1 MRVNIG
7 ELFIAVI
14 VILVVGFTSSMVCA
28 DGDNTTSAS
37 GFDTFNTDN
46 GLTEGVPSTSLPSLT
61 ELDEIAVIGTG
72 MAFLK
77 ATSYV
82 DPELGPGACGAI
94 LLGRTIGTVTDGIGI
109 ETGAVS
115 EGDRLGAMIGR
126 GYDGSGWQNVAGFT
140 IKVDGPVSTD
150 SVPARFVIETGT
162 TLSNRKERLVVKSDG
177 KVGIGTTSPT
187 EELDV
192 IGTIQTEVL
201 KITGGSDLSE
211 QFDINKPINIDGII
225 AHEALKI
232 KPGMVVCID
241 PENPGKLLINK
252 EAYDTKVAGIISG
265 AGGVR
270 PGMLMGQ
277 KGSVA
282 DGKYPVALTGRVFC
296 YTDATKNSIQPGDLL
311 TTSDTP
317 GHAMKVTE
325 YSKAHGAILGKA
337 MSPLENGKG
346 LVLVLVTLQ

>member
-1 MRVNIG
+1 MRRRN
-7 ELFIAVI
+7 LI
-14 VILVVGFTSSMVCA
+14 VILTLVCGLIIVQNSTFAQGLELEYADIYITPETNPNFFSGLVGG
-28 DGDNTTSAS
+28 DGDFITDQWLDWSIGN
-37 GFDTFNTDN
+37 GIPFNTFGDN
-46 GLTEGVPSTSLPSLT
+46 DMVFSTCIGNFGNPANWFERIRITE
-61 ELDEIAVIGTG
+61 
-72 MAFLK
+72 
-77 ATSYV
+77 
-82 DPELGPGACGAI
+82 
-94 LLGRTIGTVTDGIGI
+94 
-109 ETGAVS
+109 
-115 EGDRLGAMIGR
+115 
-126 GYDGSGWQNVAGFT
+126 AG
-140 IKVDGPVSTD
+140 
-150 SVPARFVIETGT
+150 
-162 TLSNRKERLVVKSDG
+162 N
-177 KVGIGTTSPT
+177 VGIGTTSPT
-187 EELDV
+187 EKLDV

-265 AGGVR
+265 AGGVQ

-282 DGKYPVALTGRVFC
+282 DGKYPVALTGRVYC

-325 YSKAHGAILGKA
+325 YAKAHGAILGKA